1 MRTYVIGI
9 TGASGA
15 PYARQV
21 LRGLLERGCHV
32 NLIVSPAG
40 ERVVA
45 IELGLQMKGGR
56 AARQE
61 QWADYLAVGKGSLEL
76 LPHKD
81 FAASISSGSSPFDG
95 MAVVP
100 CSMGTVGRIA
110 HGLSTNL
117 IERAAD
123 VALKEKRRLV
133 IVPRETP
140 LNLIHLRNMTA
151 LAEAGAE
158 ILPAMPGFYHL
169 PKSVDDLVN
178 SVAGRILDRLGVE
191 NDLYAQWR
199 GDPLAQLAQ
208 VDE

>member
-1 MRTYVIGI
+1 MATYVIGI

-21 LRGLLERGCHV
+21 LRGLLEKENYV
-32 NLIVSPAG
+32 KLIVSPAG

-45 IELGLQMKGGR
+45 IELGLQMKGSR
-56 AARQE
+56 KAREE
-61 QWADYLAVGKGSLEL
+61 QWAEYLDIGKGSLEL
-76 LPHKD
+76 LAHKD
-81 FAASISSGSSPFDG
+81 FAASIASGSYPFDG

-140 LNLIHLRNMTA
+140 LNLIHLRNLTT

-169 PKSVDDLVN
+169 PKSVDELVE
-178 SVAGRILDRLGVE
+178 SVAGRVLDRIGVQT
-191 NDLYAQWR
+191 DMFKKWR
-199 GDPLAQLAQ
+199 GDPLEQLAQ
-208 VDE
+208 IDE